1 MKILRLGI
9 SPCPNDTFIFYHLL
23 NRQVFPFE
31 IEPVIRD
38 VEELNRLVLSEA
50 LDVSKVSFGLA
61 GKVLDRYIIMDS
73 GAALGRGCG
82 PLILSRKKISRSELS
97 QARIA
102 IPGVNTTAALL
113 LRLFIP
119 KASDLVEMP
128 FNEIVD
134 AICKGEVDAGCVIH
148 ETRFT
153 YRDFGLELV
162 QDLGE
167 WWEESTKSPIPLGG
181 IVARRSIPLSELM
194 VLNDAIKRSMRFAQE
209 NYHEVSGFIGR
220 HAQEISPEIQ
230 RKHIDLYVNEYSYDL
245 GEDGRQ
251 AVTFLFE
258 KACQH
263 GLIGLGEFEERPLFL
278 NQALEEERKKKGIAV
293 DDP

>member
-1 MKILRLGI
+1 MKTLRLGI

-23 NRQVFPFE
+23 NSQVLPFK

-82 PLILSRKKISRSELS
+82 PLILSKKKISRRELS
-97 QARIA
+97 RARIA
-102 IPGVNTTAALL
+102 IPGVHTTAALL
-113 LRLFIP
+113 LRLFVP
-119 KASDLVEMP
+119 QAEDLVEMP
-128 FNEIVD
+128 FNEIVG
-134 AICKGEVDAGCVIH
+134 AICKGKVDAGCVIH

-167 WWEESTKSPIPLGG
+167 WWEETTKSPIPLGG
-181 IVARRSIPLSELM
+181 IVAKRSIPLMELE
-194 VLNDAIKRSMRFAQE
+194 VLNDAIKKSMRFAE
-209 NYHEVSGFIGR
+209 RNYQEVSGFIRR
-220 HAQEISPEIQ
+220 HAQEISPEVQ
-230 RKHIDLYVNEYSYDL
+230 RKHIDLYVNDYSYDL
-245 GEDGRQ
+245 GEEGRQ
-251 AVTFLFE
+251 AVSLLFE
-258 KACQH
+258 KARQE
-263 GLIGLGEFEERPLFL
+263 GLNGPGEFEERPLFL
-278 NQALEEERKKKGIAV
+278 NQAVGEEERKRERNRSR
-293 DDP
+293 